1 MKKCPGCSTIWLKY
15 RRIWRR
21 RAWLG
26 TMTKITSDFHFHYE
40 ESSREEEGF
49 HYFPVHKSL
58 VEKSLLFVVI
68 LIAGWPGCVWLAS
81 ILEVWWCWWPFGRH
95 WVPPFSSPPRLSCHA
110 LKASWPA
117 RQNKRNQFPEWNNLH
132 FSISVRRRM
141 VKNARFHLSFFLVLD
156 MSVREQPWHN
166 TEF

>member
-1 MKKCPGCSTIWLKY
+1 MLLGSSSVTCTSSLDPLTALARLMKKCPGCSTIWLKY

-117 RQNKRNQFPEWNNLH
+117 RPNRGINLLSEIIYIFQLVSSTEW
-132 FSISVRRRM
+132 
-141 VKNARFHLSFFLVLD
+141 
-156 MSVREQPWHN
+156 
-166 TEF
+166 